1 MRATDHPIEASKP
14 LQFAFKSPLGWPKA
28 SLVRL
33 HLKGQESSIRG
44 KNDHNVTDAFR
55 THSNPPDLAG
65 VLSPVKDTYLLEV
78 VQDVPLDVFLQ
89 PGVDSPKR
97 AVMAMAI
104 RGGRIQCQR
113 LRLLQRLPAWS
124 PSGSA
129 SGCFP

>member
-14 LQFAFKSPLGWPKA
+14 LQFAFKRLLGWPKA
-28 SLVRL
+28 SLVGL
-33 HLKGQESSIRG
+33 HLKRQESAIRR
-44 KNDHNVTDAFR
+44 KNDHNITDTFR
-55 THSNPPDLAG
+55 THGHPPDLAG
-65 VLSPVKDTYLLEV
+65 VLSPVKYTNLLEV

-97 AVMAMAI
+97 AVMAIAI

-129 SGCFP
+129 SGYFP